1 MLFQIG
7 EKTKTKNTPTTAV
20 VRVPTKT
27 RRRRRK
33 RKKMKTTI
41 NTTAANMS
49 LNLSPILFSPPSLCY
64 NDTYWTAA
72 RILVTCTLCLTVV
85 TNVLMLWV
93 TWYAM
98 TTRINPYF
106 FASLAMSD
114 LLSGLFVLPFHL
126 SFVIQSEHADPSH
139 AACTFSGVMFHV
151 LQTISLFSFF
161 ALTLDKF
168 ISVEYPFH
176 YPTLLT
182 RKVILVRW

>member
-1 MLFQIG
+1 MSS
-7 EKTKTKNTPTTAV
+7 NPTTPLL
-20 VRVPTKT
+20 PT
-27 RRRRRK
+27 
-33 RKKMKTTI
+33 
-41 NTTAANMS
+41 
-49 LNLSPILFSPPSLCY
+49 PSVCY
-64 NDTYWTAA
+64 NDTYWTVA
-72 RILVTCTLCLTVV
+72 RILVTLTLCLIVV
-85 TNVLMLWV
+85 TNVLMLLV

-98 TTRINPYF
+98 STRINPYF
-106 FASLAMSD
+106 FVSLAMSD
-114 LLSGLFVLPFHL
+114 LLTGLFVLPFHL
-126 SFVIQSEHADPSH
+126 SFVIQSERADPSH

>member
-1 MLFQIG
+1 
-7 EKTKTKNTPTTAV
+7 
-20 VRVPTKT
+20 
-27 RRRRRK
+27 
-33 RKKMKTTI
+33 MKTTI

>member
-1 MLFQIG
+1 M
-7 EKTKTKNTPTTAV
+7 TS
-20 VRVPTKT
+20 
-27 RRRRRK
+27 
-33 RKKMKTTI
+33 
-41 NTTAANMS
+41 NTTP
-49 LNLSPILFSPPSLCY
+49 LSFPPPPVCY
-64 NDTYWTAA
+64 NDTYWTVA
-72 RILVTCTLCLTVV
+72 RILITWTLCLTVV

-98 TTRINPYF
+98 TARINPYF

-126 SFVIQSEHADPSH
+126 SFVIQSERADPSH

-168 ISVEYPFH
+168 ISVEYPFQ

-182 RKVILVRW
+182 RKVILVRR